1 MPRIADDILM
11 GGARVFIQGDND
23 NAPYELGWL
32 QGQIQ
37 VEEQAT
43 SQSIKESEG
52 ATVLVTAQDKEVHLT
67 FSLLECNLD
76 TLLKLNP
83 SATAIGGEGDTTADG
98 KGFAVGTFQSD
109 DTYKVEVWHKKRSGT
124 YRCTRFYKG
133 KISGNFTTFLINQ
146 DNESP
151 IAVDL
156 IAIADESKDT
166 NHNIY
171 EVFEAPASK
180 APGGG
185 W

>member
-11 GGARVFIQGDND
+11 GGVRVFIQRDND
-23 NAPYELGWL
+23 ASPYELGWL
-32 QGQIQ
+32 QGEIQ

-43 SQSIKESEG
+43 SQTIKESEG

-67 FSLLECNLD
+67 FSLLECNLE

-83 SATAIGGEGDTTADG
+83 SAVEIGGTGDTESDG

-124 YRCTRFYKG
+124 YRCTRFFKG

-146 DNESP
+146 DSESP
-151 IAVDL
+151 IDVDL
-156 IAIADESKDT
+156 IAIADESKGT
-166 NHNIY
+166 NRNIY
-171 EVFEAPASK
+171 EVFECAAAK